1 MEHEPNESV
10 KQQSD
15 RLLWLF
21 EEIIVGKA
29 DDKIGDETSCA
40 TTTKEG

>member
-1 MEHEPNESV
+1 MEHEPNESI

-21 EEIIVGKA
+21 EEIIVGEEG
-29 DDKIGDETSCA
+29 DKTVEKSCESQH
-40 TTTKEG
+40 KEG

>member
-1 MEHEPNESV
+1 MEHEPNESI

-21 EEIIVGKA
+21 EEIVVGKEG
-29 DDKIGDETSCA
+29 DKTGEKSCA
-40 TTTKEG
+40 ATTKEG